1 MTAPWSLELQ
11 HRPEPE
17 PAAGEMLIQIVATG
31 ICGSDVHGFTG
42 ENGRR
47 HAGQV
52 MGHETV
58 GLVVEAG
65 SGVYG
70 APAPGT
76 VVTVNP
82 VIGCG
87 DCPQCRNGQPQQC
100 ARRRVIGV
108 NPEISAAF
116 AERMTA
122 PVANVVPMAGVGRV
136 SLGAL
141 VEPLAVGYHAAR
153 RASITGDDAVL
164 VIGGGPIGQAAAL
177 GVNRLGHHRVVV
189 SEPMA
194 SRRQLL
200 EALGMTAVD
209 PRSGELATI
218 VNDALG
224 GPPTVVIDA
233 VGHSSTLTDALTVST
248 LGARVVLVGMHTPLA
263 EIPAYAISTAE
274 RTLIGSFCYTPDE
287 FAATAQW
294 VEQAPPELS
303 LLIDDEIPMDE
314 GPDAFRGLADG
325 TKDASKVLVRF
336 DGATGW
342 R

>member
-1 MTAPWSLELQ
+1 
-11 HRPEPE
+11 
-17 PAAGEMLIQIVATG
+17 
-31 ICGSDVHGFTG
+31 
-42 ENGRR
+42 
-47 HAGQV
+47 
-52 MGHETV
+52 
-58 GLVVEAG
+58 
-65 SGVYG
+65 
-70 APAPGT
+70 
-76 VVTVNP
+76 
-82 VIGCG
+82 
-87 DCPQCRNGQPQQC
+87 
-100 ARRRVIGV
+100 
-108 NPEISAAF
+108 
-116 AERMTA
+116 
-122 PVANVVPMAGVGRV
+122 
-136 SLGAL
+136 
-141 VEPLAVGYHAAR
+141 
-153 RASITGDDAVL
+153 
-164 VIGGGPIGQAAAL
+164 
-177 GVNRLGHHRVVV
+177 
-189 SEPMA
+189 
-194 SRRQLL
+194 
-200 EALGMTAVD
+200 MTAVD

>member
-11 HRPEPE
+11 QRPEPE

-58 GLVVEAG
+58 GVVLGAG
-65 SGVYG
+65 SGVDS
-70 APAPGT
+70 APPPGT

-87 DCPQCRNGQPQQC
+87 KCPQCAAGHTQQC
-100 ARRRVIGV
+100 ALRSVIGV
-108 NPEISAAF
+108 NPAISAAF

-122 PVANVVPMAGVGRV
+122 PASNIVPMPSLGRA

-141 VEPLAVGYHAAR
+141 VEPLAVGYHAAG
-153 RASITGDDAVL
+153 RAGIEPHDAVL
-164 VIGGGPIGQAAAL
+164 IIGGGPIGQAAAL
-177 GVNRLGHHRVVV
+177 GVNRGGHERVVV
-189 SEPMA
+189 SEPVA

-200 EALGMTAVD
+200 ETLGLTTVD
-209 PRSGELATI
+209 PRSGELSAI
-218 VNDALG
+218 VAEALG

-233 VGHSSTLTDALTVST
+233 VGHSATLTDALTIST
-248 LGARVVLVGMHTPLA
+248 LGARIVLVGMHTPMA

-274 RTLIGSFCYTPDE
+274 RTLIGSFCYTP
-287 FAATAQW
+287 
-294 VEQAPPELS
+294 
-303 LLIDDEIPMDE
+303 
-314 GPDAFRGLADG
+314 GR
-325 TKDASKVLVRF
+325 VR
-336 DGATGW
+336 
-342 R
+342 